1 MMVEQ
6 ISSEVRGDGIKNA
19 ERKPN
24 AGGQLFPHVASQLL
38 PRGFRVW
45 LDAATAAAVVK
56 ASEDGAVKAADDNSG
71 DRESVLY
78 SGEY

>member
-24 AGGQLFPHVASQLL
+24 AGGQLFPHIASQLL

-45 LDAATAAAVVK
+45 LDAATAAAVTK
-56 ASEDGAVKAADDNSG
+56 A
-71 DRESVLY
+71 
-78 SGEY
+78 